1 MLLDDPDFKS
11 ALLSRVPMGRVGETK
26 DLLGPVLLFCSE
38 ASSFITGQILTIDG
52 GLTATQ

>member
-1 MLLDDPDFKS
+1 MLLEDPDFK
-11 ALLSRVPMGRVGETK
+11 AGVVSRIPLGRVGETR

-38 ASSFITGQILTIDG
+38 ASSFVTGQILTIDG

>member
-1 MLLDDPDFKS
+1 M
-11 ALLSRVPMGRVGETK
+11 ARVGQPE
-26 DLLGPVLLFCSE
+26 DLFGAVLLFCSE